1 MLISENMQSATKNV
15 GKSIVIAAR
24 VCAHGRQGKQEV
36 HAMLCVW
43 GQWGVLGFNALIVHQ
58 VAQFRMAVITRLPK
72 QQQPLLPQ
80 LPQQPQ
86 PQRLQ
91 LQLQLFL
98 SPPDLAGDITVTVPP
113 TPPLPALV
121 EGIIVILHPQ
131 LLLLQ
136 LLPVNQEGGLR
147 KMHQSAVV
155 ISKGNLV
162 LEEVRYK
169 DNHFI

>member
-1 MLISENMQSATKNV
+1 MQSATKNV

-91 LQLQLFL
+91 LQLQPQLFL

-162 LEEVRYK
+162 LEEVRYSK
-169 DNHFI
+169 FIK

>member
-1 MLISENMQSATKNV
+1 
-15 GKSIVIAAR
+15 
-24 VCAHGRQGKQEV
+24 
-36 HAMLCVW
+36 
-43 GQWGVLGFNALIVHQ
+43 
-58 VAQFRMAVITRLPK
+58 MAVITRLPK

-91 LQLQLFL
+91 LQLQPQLFL

-121 EGIIVILHPQ
+121 EGIIVILP
-131 LLLLQ
+131 LLQ
-136 LLPVNQEGGLR
+136 LLLTVNQKGGLR

-162 LEEVRYK
+162 LEEVRERQ
-169 DNHFI
+169 